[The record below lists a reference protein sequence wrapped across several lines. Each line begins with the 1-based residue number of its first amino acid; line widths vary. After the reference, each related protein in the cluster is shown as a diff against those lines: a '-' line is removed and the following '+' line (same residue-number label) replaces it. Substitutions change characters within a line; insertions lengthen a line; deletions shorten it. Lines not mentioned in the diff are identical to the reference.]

1 MSSSTAAAGTTISQ
15 TPTTRGPE
23 GVPVRHQPHRTAEL
37 GRPLG
42 RRSWADFAEDESPHQ
57 SAP

>member
-15 TPTTRGPE
+15 TPTTRVPDRA
-23 GVPVRHQPHRTAEL
+23 PVRHEPHRTADL
-37 GRPLG
+37 GRPRG
-42 RRSWADFAEDESPHQ
+42 RRSWADFAEDQSSRP